1 MHIYTCH
8 LKFVSRYMLKKCRL
22 KLLISHHLNPFIS
35 CKRTHVT
42 SDSVLS
48 NCHLFVNIRSI
59 LLSTLARFCPLK
71 PLATEPCLA
80 ESWFSSSFTNLVRF
94 YGNRFYQ
101 RSCCSLSKRPTVKR
115 ENLHA
120 TEILMAQYSLRRGG
134 GVTVLWEGWREG

>member
-1 MHIYTCH
+1 M
-8 LKFVSRYMLKKCRL
+8 
-22 KLLISHHLNPFIS
+22 
-35 CKRTHVT
+35 T

-59 LLSTLARFCPLK
+59 LLSTLARFCSLK

-120 TEILMAQYSLRRGG
+120 TEILMAQYSWGRGG
-134 GVTVLWEGWREG
+134 GVRKGSYGKDGERDKDNYVKLKRYNLYRLLCYFKFLLSC